1 MARPKSNPTSPDG
14 KGPNKSEAI
23 REVLAQNPKA
33 QSKEIIDILAQR
45 GIRIQPSLIYM
56 VRSKQR
62 QQKRRQKRERAVESS
77 ARTGV
82 ANPVALIMKVKAL
95 ASEAGSIKNLK
106 QLVDVLAE

>member
-1 MARPKSNPTSPDG
+1 MARPKSNPNGPDG
-14 KGPNKSEAI
+14 KGTNKSEAI

-33 QSKEIIDILAQR
+33 QSKEIIDILALQ
-45 GIRIQPSLIYM
+45 GMKVQPSLVYM
-56 VRSKQR
+56 VKSKQR
-62 QQKRRQKRERAVESS
+62 RQKRRQKRERAVESS

-82 ANPVALIMKVKAL
+82 ANPVALILKVKAL